1 MDAVQNKDAVL
12 QHAEFGGQCFTKL
25 NLNLYWLVLDIC
37 DTLILH

>member
-12 QHAEFGGQCFTKL
+12 QHAEVDGQYFTKL
-25 NLNLYWLVLDIC
+25 NLNLYWLMLYIC